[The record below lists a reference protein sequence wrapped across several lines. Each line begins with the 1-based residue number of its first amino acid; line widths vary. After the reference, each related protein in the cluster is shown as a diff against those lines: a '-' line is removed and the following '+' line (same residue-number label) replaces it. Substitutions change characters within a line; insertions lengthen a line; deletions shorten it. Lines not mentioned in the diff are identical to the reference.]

1 MNQQVKPSQYGYGK
15 ASLENYRSRHYYKSS
30 ITLDLTTHISNEKR
44 CYKGDIWR
52 VVSYYLK
59 KNHPNYNL
67 SLSRKFL
74 WKNEVKEANADSLM
88 IRSSYP
94 RKRWTNIQEVS
105 RTVECRN
112 CLVSSC
118 QEELKERHQTAILDL
133 ILQQWKGKNK

>member
-30 ITLDLTTHISNEKR
+30 ITLYLTTHISNEKR

-67 SLSRKFL
+67 SLSKIFL
-74 WKNEVKEANADSLM
+74 WKNEVKEANADH
-88 IRSSYP
+88 
-94 RKRWTNIQEVS
+94 WWFDQAIQEKDEPTS
-105 RTVECRN
+105 KKFQGQWNVE
-112 CLVSSC
+112 
-118 QEELKERHQTAILDL
+118 TA
-133 ILQQWKGKNK
+133 